1 MWAILKSGR
10 GRVKDFWG
18 RLKRPN
24 KRFWSERCVWIT
36 APSVTAAVILL
47 RFVGLLQMPSWLFFD
62 QYMRWRPEVPP
73 DERIAIVGIDDADVE
88 KIGQA
93 IIPDGVYA
101 QLLAKLQ
108 VMQPRAIGLDIYRDV
123 PVPPGHEQL
132 VEIFAQT
139 PNIVGIQKVVGSSP
153 REVVA
158 PPPVL
163 KEKGQ
168 VGANDLIV
176 DADSRVRRGFLYM
189 TSAGERVYSFGF
201 YLALIYL
208 EAEGIIVED
217 IDETKFKLGKQVFAP
232 FESNDG
238 DYVRSDAGGFQLL
251 VNYRGPS
258 QHFETV
264 SLSDILEDRV
274 PPDWGRDRVIL
285 IGAVGE
291 SFNDLFY
298 TPYSG
303 GVLILPRPMS
313 GVEIHANITSQIISA
328 ARGDRALFESW
339 SEPIE
344 WLWILLWSFVG
355 ASLTWTLRGSKCSHL
370 QRVSAAIILLGGL
383 WGSTYGAFL
392 AGWWIP
398 VVPPLVAIAGSAVAV
413 TSYIAHSAGQIRKTF
428 GRYLTDEVVTN
439 LLEHPEGLKMGGERR
454 KITILTSDL
463 RGFTATSERLPPE
476 EVVKILNFY
485 LSYMADA
492 ITSYQGTIDE
502 FMGDGILVLF
512 GAPTQ
517 RPDDAQRAIAC
528 AIAMQLA
535 MVKVNEQM
543 QEWGY
548 APLLMGIGINTGE
561 VVVGNIGSEK
571 RTKYG
576 VVGSQV
582 NLTYR
587 IESYTTGGQILIS
600 EPTLHEGD
608 PSIIKV
614 NSEKQVK
621 PKGVKNEITIY
632 DIGAIEGNYNL
643 FLPQKEEVFK
653 CLESSIALQYA
664 LLDGKNVGD
673 SSFPGSLVQLSES
686 GGLVKCDPTGD
697 PVVVSPMSNI
707 KLNLI
712 VNPGSVSEDIYA
724 KVTEKEAEEKGC
736 FYIYFTAKPPDIQAM
751 FEKLYKSLK

>member
-1 MWAILKSGR
+1 MAMCNYFCL
-10 GRVKDFWG
+10 
-18 RLKRPN
+18 
-24 KRFWSERCVWIT
+24 T
-36 APSVTAAVILL
+36 T
-47 RFVGLLQMPSWLFFD
+47 
-62 QYMRWRPEVPP
+62 YMRWRPQAPR
-73 DERIAIVGIDDADVE
+73 DERIAIVGIDDIDVQ
-88 KIGQA
+88 KIGQV

-108 VMQPRAIGLDIYRDV
+108 EMQPRAIGLDIYRDL
-123 PVPPGHEQL
+123 PVEPGHQEL
-132 VEIFAQT
+132 VQIFAES

-153 REVVA
+153 REVVG
-158 PPPVL
+158 PSPVL

-176 DADSRVRRGFLYM
+176 DADSRVRRNYLYM
-189 TSAGERVYSFGF
+189 TSGGETVFSFGF
-201 YLALIYL
+201 YLALLYL
-208 EAEGIIVED
+208 ETEGIIAED
-217 IDETKFKLGKQVFAP
+217 LDGARFKLGKQVFTP
-232 FESNDG
+232 FEANDG
-238 DYVRSDAGGFQLL
+238 GYVRADARGFQLL
-251 VNYRGPS
+251 LNYRGPIE
-258 QHFETV
+258 HFEMV
-264 SLSDILEDRV
+264 SMTDILEEKV
-274 PPDWGRDRVIL
+274 PPDWGRDRIIL

-298 TPYSG
+298 SPYSG
-303 GVLILPRPMS
+303 NPLMLPRPMS
-313 GVEIHANITSQIISA
+313 GVEIHGNITSQIISA
-328 ARGDRALFESW
+328 ALDSRALFRSW

-355 ASLTWTLRGSKCSHL
+355 ASLTWILRGSTRLHL
-370 QRVSAAIILLGGL
+370 QRVSAGMISIGVLSGT
-383 WGSTYGAFL
+383 TYWAFL
-392 AGWWIP
+392 AGWWLP
-398 VVPPLVAIAGSAVAV
+398 VVPPLVAIAGSAIAV
-413 TSYIAHSAGQIRKTF
+413 TSYIANSAGKIRKTF
-428 GRYLTDEVVTN
+428 GRYLTDEVVAN
-439 LLEHPEGLKMGGERR
+439 LLENPEGLKMGGERR

-476 EVVKILNFY
+476 EVVNILNFY

-512 GAPTQ
+512 GAPTA
-517 RPDDAQRAIAC
+517 RDDDPQRAIAC

-535 MVKVNEQM
+535 MVKVNEEM
-543 QEWGY
+543 KEWGY

-600 EPTLHEGD
+600 EPTLHDAD

-632 DIGAIEGNYNL
+632 DIGGIEGDYNM
-643 FLPQKEEVFK
+643 FLPKKEEVFK
-653 CLESSIALQYA
+653 CLESDLALQYA

-686 GGLVKCDPTGD
+686 DGLVKCDPTGD

-707 KLNLI
+707 KLNL
-712 VNPGSVSEDIYA
+712 VTNTGSVSEDIYA
-724 KVTEKEAEEKGC
+724 KVTEKEAEEKGD

-751 FEKLYKSLK
+751 FEKLYRSLK